1 MVTIMCNDKEFQNE
15 TLVTTME
22 YKGYNI
28 EIWNDDYGQCYFFKF
43 LDKKGRPHEHSC
55 GTYNLNYEQEVKDYI
70 DGEVYDGTLEENMR
84 KRFNWGRKINCSHVK
99 SVYTNVF
106 AKMLVLK
113 KSGSKEIE
121 LTDDQ
126 IISLIQKEVKE
137 LKEEMS
143 YRKEEDAR
151 WRELDREVYEI
162 SQWLPKELTE
172 EEVMAIINE
181 IISNEQNPV
190 KGKIIGAT
198 VKRVGSQFDKSKI
211 AGLVD
216 RVMNGE

>member
-1 MVTIMCNDKEFQNE
+1 MGAADAFENVTF
-15 TLVTTME
+15 VTKME
-22 YKGYNI
+22 YKGY
-28 EIWNDDYGQCYFFKF
+28 EVSVFNDDYGQCYFFQF
-43 LDKKGRPHEHSC
+43 VDKKGNKHEQSC
-55 GTYNLNYEQEVKDYI
+55 GTYNPAYEECVKDYI
-70 DGEVYDGTLEENMR
+70 DSSVYDGTLEENMR

-113 KSGSKEIE
+113 KSGNTEIE

-172 EEVMAIINE
+172 EEVMEIIKE